1 MNFWRWQI
9 IYQVIIHRKLT
20 PVSEQVKRKLFIIA
34 DYLMADK
41 PITSQIKYIV
51 IMKKMIFTV
60 FAVCILLT
68 VNAQQ
73 LTTPQPSPTQT
84 IKQNFGLSSI
94 ELSYSRPGVK
104 GRKVFGDLV
113 PFDNVWRTGANA
125 ATILTFAD
133 EVMIGDK
140 KIPAGKYGLVSIPN
154 KDNWTLILTKQL
166 NITSPAAYKQEND
179 VVRVAAKPMQLNDKV
194 ENFTMQFAN
203 IKPNSCDLQLMWD
216 NTAVALPIKT
226 DVETK
231 VMGQIDNLMNKD
243 NRPYFNA
250 AMYYLD
256 NGKDL
261 NQALTW
267 FDKAIEQNPKGF
279 FIYHQKANALAKLGK
294 KDEARKT
301 ASRSIELAKEAKN
314 DDYVR
319 LNEKLLAD
327 LK

>member
-1 MNFWRWQI
+1 
-9 IYQVIIHRKLT
+9 
-20 PVSEQVKRKLFIIA
+20 
-34 DYLMADK
+34 
-41 PITSQIKYIV
+41 
-51 IMKKMIFTV
+51 MKKIFFTA
-60 FAVCILLT
+60 FTLCILIT
-68 VNAQQ
+68 ANAQQ

-84 IKQNFGLSSI
+84 VKQNFALSSI
-94 ELSYSRPGVK
+94 ELSYSRPAIK

-113 PFDNVWRTGANA
+113 PFGNVWRTGANS
-125 ATILTFAD
+125 ATILTFGE
-133 EVMIGDK
+133 EVIIGDK

-154 KDNWTLILTKQL
+154 KDNWTLIVTKQTD
-166 NITSPAAYKQEND
+166 ITSPAAYKQEND
-179 VVRVAAKPMQLNDKV
+179 IVRVSAKPMQLNDKV
-194 ENFTMQFAN
+194 ENFTIQFAN
-203 IKPNSCDLQLMWD
+203 LKPNSCDLQLMWD
-216 NTAVALPIKT
+216 NTAVSLPIKA

-231 VMGQIDNLMNKD
+231 VMAQIDNLMNKD

-261 NQALTW
+261 NQALSW

-294 KDEARKT
+294 KDEARKV
-301 ASRSIELAKEAKN
+301 ANKSIELAKEAKN